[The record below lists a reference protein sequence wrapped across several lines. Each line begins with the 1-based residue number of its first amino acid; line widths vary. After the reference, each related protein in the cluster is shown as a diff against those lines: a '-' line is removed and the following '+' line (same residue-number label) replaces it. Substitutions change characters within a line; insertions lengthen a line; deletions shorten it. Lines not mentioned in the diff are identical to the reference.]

1 MNAPPDNPPR
11 LTVIGGPNGV
21 GKSTFAAKLRAA
33 SYPLGRF
40 LNPDD
45 IAQTLRGVPPAREF
59 QAGRETLR
67 QSRTLIASRTTF
79 SREST
84 LSSNEILRTMQ
95 AAQAAGFT
103 VVLYFIGVAAL
114 ETSKRRVRSRVAR
127 GGHDIP
133 EPIQTR
139 RFAKTFTTAARA
151 AQLTELTYFFD
162 NAGREPRL
170 VGLTERGNVVYV
182 DRQTAPWI
190 ERVTRGLVKQ
200 ATADQA
206 AAVAAIK
213 DPARRAEAERLLQTI
228 HRETVARARSTQHG
242 RDEDIER

>member
-1 MNAPPDNPPR
+1 MSAPPDNPPR

-21 GKSTFAAKLRAA
+21 GKSTFTAKLRAA

-45 IAQTLRGVPPAREF
+45 IAQTLRGAQPAREL

-103 VVLYFIGVAAL
+103 VVLYFIGVAAV
-114 ETSKRRVRSRVAR
+114 ETSKRRVRLRVAR
-127 GGHDIP
+127 GGHAIP
-133 EPIQTR
+133 EPIQAR

-170 VGLTERGNVVYV
+170 VGLAERGSVVYM

-190 ERVTRGLVKQ
+190 ERATQGLVKQ

-206 AAVAAIK
+206 AAVAAIT
-213 DPARRAEAERLLQTI
+213 DPTSRAEAARLLQTI
-228 HRETVARARSTQHG
+228 QREAEARQRSLRRGGDT
-242 RDEDIER
+242 DIER